1 VRGLARAVE
10 ARGGVIYEQTAVTA
24 VGGGSRPVLRTNAGE
39 VVARK
44 AVALAGEALYDPNEA
59 DASSAASR
67 VFTHL
72 PDGAAHR
79 LAMVCGWLGARR
91 ECCLRT

>member
-1 VRGLARAVE
+1 LHPGRLVRGLARAVE

-44 AVALAGEALYDPNEA
+44 AVVLAG
-59 DASSAASR
+59 
-67 VFTHL
+67 
-72 PDGAAHR
+72 GAY
-79 LAMVCGWLGARR
+79 M
-91 ECCLRT
+91 TQ